1 MRSGSLRRAPGRA
14 RLVVVLVLIG
24 VACALGAVKVGASAP
39 DSSSVA
45 VPAAPGTTSV
55 SWTGTIPAANAHP
68 TSDCSDQGTGA
79 GDQHNITVTVPD
91 TGYSNIV
98 AEFTFTITWAPSG
111 ATADNNSNDEI
122 LTVNAPGGADPGD
135 TTGPEVGSSDGGTST
150 ETVVAHNLAP
160 GTYQV
165 LACGY
170 VNTTA
175 QDYTGTLTVTTTA
188 GSAGGGEASLPSAD
202 AQGLSFSAAV
212 PADPQRDEA
221 EPLMEIDRA
230 GNIYTC
236 GPTGFSN
243 ASDYAQ
249 VSTDGGDEFHLLG
262 TSPRGQQGVG
272 GGGDCALATGV
283 SKNAQG
289 NYQYAYAG
297 LGALTGFTTSTS
309 PDNGHSIGNTGPNG
323 NGLPGATS
331 NGGLADR
338 QWMTFV
344 DDHTV
349 LLSYNQQQPRN
360 VVVQTS
366 TDGGLTYSAVS
377 TIAAPNAEFPG
388 PMRFITPTA
397 AAPQGLVYMPWT
409 KGEEVNLAVSRD
421 HGQTWTD
428 CKVASGDTVKGGTAG
443 FSVADHDSAGNVY
456 VVWADSANYHT
467 WMATLSASKL
477 DSCNEPV
484 AKVAANKDASGNTTG
499 QPTVDPGFTAPVQVD
514 RDAVRTTVF
523 PWVAAGGAP
532 GRVAVAF
539 YGTTSDGDPNTGTFK
554 AAWNVYVSQ
563 SLDGGQN
570 FGQVQ
575 ATTHP
580 FHYDSICLNGLG
592 CDIAQPP
599 GDRSL
604 ADFFAIGFNP
614 KDGKLSVVF
623 DRTNKKPDDALGRV
637 ASVTVATQDGGPS
650 NGGGTV
656 AGRPVVADSASDPT
670 GDALSNYSLMAVG
683 PPPPPALTRNES
695 AGDFT
700 NLAVSP
706 DPGSHGFNVT
716 MTLASLSPTA
726 LNAALTDA
734 PGQSLQWIWH
744 FTNGF
749 TDSAV
754 SASWSPTNG
763 WQFGYDDYTAG
774 GSPCATA
781 TSPSGEKCLVYPQ
794 AKPVFGRVDV
804 VAGTI
809 TLTVP
814 LDYLRQ
820 LGPNDDHGRP
830 TETAATAGARFYD
843 GTAFS
848 FVNPVS
854 PTQSQQSFLATL
866 DNTPA
871 FDFTLPA
878 SSAASA
884 APAAGGTAPAGT
896 SAPAAGSSTSG
907 GGGAPST
914 PAPAVTSAPVA
925 QATGV
930 VVAQKTTAGVLG
942 ATKTVVTHVVSA
954 RGSVRAA
961 AGTAAAQFVIS
972 KTSVRYVDARAHLR
986 FVSTKVTSVVVNGR
1000 TATLHGV
1007 GTSNGKRGVPFRV
1020 TLVSAMPAKIG
1031 VVFGRYVRAAR
1042 VVSGT
1047 VSIR

>member
-1 MRSGSLRRAPGRA
+1 MRSSSLGRAPGRA
-14 RLVVVLVLIG
+14 RVIIVLLLIG

-39 DSSSVA
+39 DSSTVA
-45 VPAAPGTTSV
+45 VPATPGTTPPV
-55 SWTGTIPAANAHP
+55 TWTGTIPAANSHP
-68 TSDCSDQGTGA
+68 TSDCNGQGTAA

-98 AEFTFTITWAPSG
+98 AEFTFTIKWSPTG

-175 QDYTGTLTVTTTA
+175 QPYQATLTVTTTA
-188 GSAGGGEASLPSAD
+188 ASAGGGEASLPSAD

-221 EPLMEIDRA
+221 EPLIEIDRA

-249 VSTDGGDEFHLLG
+249 VSTDGGDQFHLLG

-272 GGGDCALATGV
+272 GGGDCALATGIAR
-283 SKNAQG
+283 NAQG

-309 PDNGHSIGNTGPNG
+309 PDNGHSIGSIGPNG
-323 NGLPGATS
+323 NGPVPGATS
-331 NGGLADR
+331 NGALADR

-366 TDGGLTYSAVS
+366 TDGGLMYSQTS

-388 PMRFITPTA
+388 PMRFIPGATPSD
-397 AAPQGLVYMPWT
+397 PGIVYMPWT

-467 WMATLSASKL
+467 WISTLSASKL

-484 AKVAANKDASGNTTG
+484 AKVATNKDASGNTTG
-499 QPTVDPGFTAPVQVD
+499 QPTVDPGFTTPVQVD

-614 KDGKLSVVF
+614 KDGKLSLVF

-650 NGGGTV
+650 NRGGTV
-656 AGRPVVADSASDPT
+656 TGRPVVADSASDPT

-700 NLAVSP
+700 NAAVTP

-716 MTLASLSPTA
+716 LTLASLAPTA

-744 FTNGF
+744 FTNGY

-774 GSPCATA
+774 GTPCATA

-794 AKPVFGRVDV
+794 AKPVFGRVNV
-804 VAGTI
+804 AAGTI

-830 TETAATAGARFYD
+830 TETAATAEARFYD

-848 FVNPVS
+848 FVNPIS

-878 SSAASA
+878 GSAAVA
-884 APAAGGTAPAGT
+884 APAEGETASPGTSSPAAGG
-896 SAPAAGSSTSG
+896 GS
-907 GGGAPST
+907 GAPST
-914 PAPAVTSAPVA
+914 PAAAATPALRAA
-925 QATGV
+925 DA
-930 VVAQKTTAGVLG
+930 VVAQKTAAGVKG
-942 ATKTVVTHVVSA
+942 VTKTVVAHVVSA
-954 RGSVRAA
+954 RGTVRAA
-961 AGTAAAQFVIS
+961 AGTAAAQFVVT
-972 KTSVRYVDARAHLR
+972 KTSVRYVDALAKLR
-986 FVSTKVTSVVVNGR
+986 FVSTKMTSVVVNAR
-1000 TATLHGV
+1000 TATLRGI
-1007 GTSNGKRGVPFRV
+1007 GIGNGKRGVPFRV
-1020 TLVSAMPAKIG
+1020 TLIAAKPAKIG
-1031 VVFGRYVRAAR
+1031 VAFGRYLRSAR
-1042 VVSGT
+1042 VLSGS
-1047 VSIR
+1047 VVVR

>member
-1 MRSGSLRRAPGRA
+1 MRSITLRRAPGRA
-14 RLVVVLVLIG
+14 RLASVLVLIG
-24 VACALGAVKVGASAP
+24 AACALGAVKVGASTP

-45 VPAAPGTTSV
+45 VTTTPGTTTV
-55 SWTGTIPAANAHP
+55 SWTGTISAANVHA
-68 TSDCSDQGTGA
+68 TSDCNDPGTGVS
-79 GDQHNITVTVPD
+79 DQHNVSITVPA

-98 AEFTFTITWAPSG
+98 TEFTFSITWNPSG
-111 ATADNNSNDEI
+111 LTHDNNSNDEI
-122 LTVNAPGGADPGD
+122 LTVNAPAGSDPAD
-135 TTGPEVGSSDGGTST
+135 TAAPEVGSSDGGSNT

-165 LACGY
+165 LACGFN
-170 VNTTA
+170 NTTA

-188 GSAGGGEASLPSAD
+188 ASGGTEASLPSVD

-221 EPLMEIDRA
+221 EPLIEIDRA

-249 VSTDGGDEFHLLG
+249 VSTDGGDQFHLLG
-262 TSPRGQQGVG
+262 TAPRGQQGIG

-283 SKNAQG
+283 TPNTQG

-297 LGALTGFTTSTS
+297 LGALTGFSTSTS
-309 PDNGHSIGNTGPNG
+309 PDNGHSIGNSGPNG

-331 NGGLADR
+331 NGALADR
-338 QWMTFV
+338 QWLTFV

-349 LLSYNQQQPRN
+349 LLSYNQQEPRN

-366 TDGGLTYSAVS
+366 TDGGLTYSPVS
-377 TIAAPNAEFPG
+377 TIAAPNPEFPG
-388 PMRFITPTA
+388 PMHFIPSLGS
-397 AAPQGLVYMPWT
+397 QGIVYMPWT

-443 FSVADHDSAGNVY
+443 FAVADNDSAGNVY
-456 VVWADSANYHT
+456 VVWADSAKYHT
-467 WMATLSASKL
+467 WISTLSAAKL

-484 AKVAANKDASGNTTG
+484 AKVRTNKDSSGNTTG
-499 QPTVDPGFTAPVQVD
+499 QPSVDPGFTAPVQVD

-563 SLDGGQN
+563 SLDGGQS

-580 FHYDSICLNGLG
+580 FHYDSICLNGLA
-592 CDIAQPP
+592 CDIATPA

-614 KDGKLSVVF
+614 KTNKLSVVF
-623 DRTNKKPDDALGRV
+623 DRTNKKPDEPQGHV
-637 ASVTVATQDGGPS
+637 ASVMVATQDGGPS
-650 NGGGTV
+650 NGAGTV
-656 AGRPVVADSASDPT
+656 SGRAVVADTATDPT
-670 GDALSNYSLMAVG
+670 GDALSNYSIMAPG

-695 AGDFT
+695 AGDFAKAAIT
-700 NLAVSP
+700 P
-706 DPGSHGFNVT
+706 DAGSHGFNVT
-716 MTLASLSPTA
+716 LTLANLSPAA

-734 PGQSLQWIWH
+734 QGQSLQWIWR
-744 FTNGF
+744 FANGF
-749 TDSAV
+749 TDSAA

-763 WQFGYDDYTAG
+763 WQFGFDDYTTG
-774 GSPCATA
+774 GTPCSTVTGAA
-781 TSPSGEKCLVYPQ
+781 SEKCEIYPQ
-794 AKPVFGRVDV
+794 AKPIFGRVDAA
-804 VAGTI
+804 AGTI

-830 TETAATAGARFYD
+830 TEAAATAGARFYD

-848 FVNPVS
+848 LVNTIS
-854 PTQSQQSFLATL
+854 PTQSQQTFLATL

-871 FDFTLPA
+871 FDFALPA
-878 SSAASA
+878 STATSAAQTT
-884 APAAGGTAPAGT
+884 GGTA
-896 SAPAAGSSTSG
+896 SAPAPG
-907 GGGAPST
+907 GGGSSSTTAPPAPGST
-914 PAPAVTSAPVA
+914 PAP
-925 QATGV
+925 QG
-930 VVAQKTTAGVLG
+930 TTVG
-942 ATKTVVTHVVSA
+942 ATQPPAGAVKGASKTVTHVVSA
-954 RGSVRAA
+954 RGTVRAA
-961 AGTAAAQFVIS
+961 AGTSTARFVIT
-972 KTSVRYVDARAHLR
+972 KTSVLYVDPSAKVR
-986 FVSTKVTSVVVNGR
+986 FVSTKVTSVVVDGGS
-1000 TATLHGV
+1000 ATLRGI
-1007 GTSNGKRGVPFRV
+1007 GTFNGKRGVAFSV
-1020 TLVSAMPAKIG
+1020 VLVAAKPARIS
-1031 VVFGRYVRAAR
+1031 VSFGRYVRSAR
-1042 VVSGT
+1042 VLTGSVT
-1047 VSIR
+1047 VR